1 MKVLIDTS
9 VWSIGFRRPERPEN
23 AVIVEQLRALIK
35 AGLAAMIGPVRQE
48 LLSGIKDRA
57 QFDRM
62 RDELRGF
69 VDIGI
74 TVDDYE
80 AAASFCNACRS
91 RGIQG
96 SPIDFLICAI
106 AVRHDFSIFTTDADF
121 AHYAKVLPI
130 ALYAPVPR

>member
-1 MKVLIDTS
+1 MRVLIDTS
-9 VWSIGFRRPERPEN
+9 VWSIGLRRPERSEN
-23 AVIVEQLRALIK
+23 AVIAQQLRALIK
-35 AGLAAMIGPVRQE
+35 AGLAAIIGPVRQE
-48 LLSGIKDRA
+48 LLSGIREKA
-57 QFDRM
+57 QFDRI

-69 VDIGI
+69 IDIGI

-80 AAASFCNACRS
+80 TAASLCNACRS

-130 ALYAPVPR
+130 TLYAPAR